1 MVGGKAMGVRT
12 MRRSNFA
19 LRLQPSLLEE
29 ARRLAAAEGVAVN
42 QLINVAVAEKLAVAR
57 AERRLAGG
65 GTQAPGLLQDA
76 APAPAPT
83 LALAAAPPDR
93 DRIVR
98 VLRAHESDIRG
109 RGVTRLALVGSL
121 ARGEATAASDVDLL
135 VDIAPGR
142 KFSLIDLAGLQG
154 FLGDV
159 LGRETQVLIRDDL
172 PPDFRRRVEGD
183 AVPVL

>member
-1 MVGGKAMGVRT
+1 
-12 MRRSNFA
+12 MRKSNFA

-42 QLINVAVAEKLAVAR
+42 QLINVAVAEKLAVVR
-57 AERRLAGG
+57 TERRLAGG
-65 GTQAPGLLQDA
+65 VAPGLLEEA
-76 APAPAPT
+76 APAPAP
-83 LALAAAPPDR
+83 APVPAPAAAPPDR
-93 DRIVR
+93 ERIVR
-98 VLRAHESDIRG
+98 LLRAHESDIRG

-135 VDIAPGR
+135 VDIQPGR

-154 FLGDV
+154 FLDDL
-159 LGRETQVLIRDDL
+159 LGHRSQVLIRDDL

>member
-1 MVGGKAMGVRT
+1 
-12 MRRSNFA
+12 MRKSNFA
-19 LRLQPSLLEE
+19 LRLQPSLLAE

-65 GTQAPGLLQDA
+65 VAPGLLQDA
-76 APAPAPT
+76 APAPAPAPAPT
-83 LALAAAPPDR
+83 LALATAPPDR
-93 DRIVR
+93 AR
-98 VLRAHESDIRG
+98 VLDLLRRHQADIRA

-142 KFSLIDLAGLQG
+142 KFSLIDLASLQG
-154 FLGDV
+154 FLDDL
-159 LGRETQVLIRDDL
+159 LGRRSQVLIRDDL